1 MAGAFWQGDSFA
13 SVYRH
18 TLRHDGGR
26 LGGKCAAGRAIRRRC
41 EMSLGHGGALKLQRA
56 GGQRAGQEGVL
67 FFVGR
72 ISAHD
77 PGFDFARLKAMGQ
90 SMSAQAAQSELQQ
103 KCGPMLQRYM
113 KQLETALNSSA
124 PPASAPPAAH

>member
-1 MAGAFWQGDSFA
+1 MRPFIF
-13 SVYRH
+13 
-18 TLRHDGGR
+18 TL
-26 LGGKCAAGRAIRRRC
+26 CAAAAAIATAASAQPAAPSADDAKC
-41 EMSLGHGGALKLQRA
+41 LLDMVALSNSSSPQA
-56 GGQRAGQEGVL
+56 QRAGQEGVV

-90 SMSAQAAQSELQQ
+90 NMNAQAAQNELQQ
-103 KCGPMLQRYM
+103 KCGPMFQRYM
-113 KQLETALNSSA
+113 TQLETALSPPA

>member
-1 MAGAFWQGDSFA
+1 MRLFIVTLCATMAVA
-13 SVYRH
+13 SVASAQP
-18 TLRHDGGR
+18 
-26 LGGKCAAGRAIRRRC
+26 AAPSADDARC
-41 EMSLGHGGALKLQRA
+41 LLDMVVLSNSSAPEA
-56 GGQRAGQEGVL
+56 QRAGQEGVL

>member
-1 MAGAFWQGDSFA
+1 LRLFIVALCATATVASAAGAQPTASPSADDAKCLLDMVALSNSSAPAAQRTGQQG
-13 SVYRH
+13 V
-18 TLRHDGGR
+18 
-26 LGGKCAAGRAIRRRC
+26 
-41 EMSLGHGGALKLQRA
+41 
-56 GGQRAGQEGVL
+56 V

-90 SMSAQAAQSELQQ
+90 NMNAQAAQLDLQQ
-103 KCGPMLQRYM
+103 KCGPMMQRYM
-113 KQLETALNSSA
+113 QQLVTALSPPA

>member
-1 MAGAFWQGDSFA
+1 MRLFIVTLCATAAVA
-13 SVYRH
+13 SVASAQP
-18 TLRHDGGR
+18 
-26 LGGKCAAGRAIRRRC
+26 AAPSTEDARC
-41 EMSLGHGGALKLQRA
+41 LLDMVALSNSSAPEAK
-56 GGQRAGQEGVL
+56 RAGQEGVL
-67 FFVGR
+67 FFAGR

-90 SMSAQAAQSELQQ
+90 NMSAQTAQSELQQ

-113 KQLETALNSSA
+113 QQLQTALSPSA